1 MIEPARLRAGSFNH
15 SITMKRIL
23 FLLLGMIAF
32 FPAFSQGNQDKR
44 PFEPMDT
51 WPFIYESFTD
61 GAIYSSAGEVLLE
74 AKMNVSVL
82 NQKLYYLKGET
93 IMEADM
99 VRMYAAKI
107 NNGPAQDIYVNVG
120 AKVYRVLAESDGG
133 AALQATILDIERYN
147 KADIGYG
154 VTSYT
159 ASTQNVS
166 GIAMEAAAGVNINTA
181 TASREGGEPLP
192 LLEKKYIL
200 YGPGR
205 IVPALKREVMD
216 IPDLDKNAAKVFFK
230 ENKIKW
236 NQAASLTQVA
246 DFLTNNLEHE

>member
-1 MIEPARLRAGSFNH
+1 MRLLQ
-15 SITMKRIL
+15 KL
-23 FLLLGMIAF
+23 FLVGILL
-32 FPAFSQGNQDKR
+32 FSGISAGAQR
-44 PFEPMDT
+44 FEPKDT
-51 WPFIYESFTD
+51 WPFVYENFTD
-61 GAIYSSAGEVLLE
+61 GALYSSTGEKLLS
-74 AKMNVSVL
+74 AKMNVSIL

-99 VRMYAAKI
+99 VRLYAAKI
-107 NNGPAQDIYVNVG
+107 SSGPAEDLYVNVG
-120 AKVYRVLAESDGG
+120 AKMYRVLAESDGG
-133 AALQATILDIERYN
+133 AALQADILDVERYN
-147 KADIGYG
+147 KASIGYG

-166 GIAMEAAAGVNINTA
+166 GLAMESSAGVNINTA
-181 TASREGGEPLP
+181 MASKEGGEPLP
-192 LLEKKYIL
+192 VLEKKYIL
-200 YGPGR
+200 YGQGR

-216 IPDLDKNAAKVFFK
+216 IPDLDKQAAKVFFK

>member
-1 MIEPARLRAGSFNH
+1 MRLLQ
-15 SITMKRIL
+15 K
-23 FLLLGMIAF
+23 LLLIGILL
-32 FPAFSQGNQDKR
+32 FSGISAGAQR
-44 PFEPMDT
+44 FEPKDT
-51 WPFIYESFTD
+51 WPFVYENFTD
-61 GAIYSSAGEVLLE
+61 GALYSSTGEKLLS
-74 AKMNVSVL
+74 AKMNVSIL

-99 VRMYAAKI
+99 VRLYAAKI
-107 NNGPAQDIYVNVG
+107 SSGPAEDLYVNVG
-120 AKVYRVLAESDGG
+120 AKMFRVLAESDGG
-133 AALQATILDIERYN
+133 AVLQADILDVERYN
-147 KADIGYG
+147 KASIGYG

-166 GIAMEAAAGVNINTA
+166 GLAMESAAGVNINQA
-181 TASREGGEPLP
+181 QASKEGGESLP
-192 LLEKKYIL
+192 VLEKKYIL
-200 YGPGR
+200 YGRGR

-216 IPDLDKNAAKVFFK
+216 IPDLDKQAAKVFFK

>member
-1 MIEPARLRAGSFNH
+1 MTIPLFAQKYEPR
-15 SITMKRIL
+15 
-23 FLLLGMIAF
+23 
-32 FPAFSQGNQDKR
+32 
-44 PFEPMDT
+44 DT
-51 WPFIYESFTD
+51 WPFVYENFTD
-61 GAIYSSAGEVLLE
+61 GSLYSSTGDVLLS
-74 AKMNVSVL
+74 ARMNVSVL

-99 VRMYAAKI
+99 VRLYAAKI
-107 NNGPAQDIYVNVG
+107 GPAEDLYVNVG
-120 AKVYRVLAESDGG
+120 AKMYRVLAESEGG
-133 AALQATILDIERYN
+133 AALQADILDVERYN
-147 KADIGYG
+147 KASIGYG

-166 GIAMEAAAGVNINTA
+166 GLAMESSAGVNINTA
-181 TASREGGEPLP
+181 MASREGGEPLP
-192 LLEKKYIL
+192 ILEKKYIL
-200 YGPGR
+200 YGQGR

-216 IPDLDKNAAKVFFK
+216 IPDLDKQAAKEFFK

>member
-1 MIEPARLRAGSFNH
+1 MRLLQ
-15 SITMKRIL
+15 K
-23 FLLLGMIAF
+23 LLLVGTLLFCGISMGA
-32 FPAFSQGNQDKR
+32 QR
-44 PFEPMDT
+44 FEPKDT
-51 WPFIYESFTD
+51 WPFVYENFTD
-61 GAIYSSAGEVLLE
+61 GALYSSTGEKLLS
-74 AKMNVSVL
+74 AKMNVSIL

-99 VRMYAAKI
+99 VRLYAAKI
-107 NNGPAQDIYVNVG
+107 SSGLSEDLYVNVG
-120 AKVYRVLAESDGG
+120 AKMYRVLAESDGG
-133 AALQATILDIERYN
+133 AALQANILDIERYN
-147 KADIGYG
+147 KASIGYG

-166 GIAMEAAAGVNINTA
+166 GLAMESAAGVNINQA
-181 TASREGGEPLP
+181 QASKEGGEPLP
-192 LLEKKYIL
+192 ILEKKYIL
-200 YGPGR
+200 YGQGR

-216 IPDLDKNAAKVFFK
+216 IPDLDKQAAKVFFK

>member
-1 MIEPARLRAGSFNH
+1 
-15 SITMKRIL
+15 MKKI
-23 FLLLGMIAF
+23 LLLTFVLSFMTIPLFA
-32 FPAFSQGNQDKR
+32 QKY
-44 PFEPMDT
+44 EPRDT
-51 WPFIYESFTD
+51 WPFVYENFTD
-61 GAIYSSAGEVLLE
+61 GALYSSTGEKLLS

-93 IMEADM
+93 VMEADM
-99 VRMYAAKI
+99 VRLYAAKI
-107 NNGPAQDIYVNVG
+107 NSGPAEDLYVNVG
-120 AKVYRVLAESDGG
+120 AKMYRVLAESDGG
-133 AALQATILDIERYN
+133 AALQADILDVERYN
-147 KADIGYG
+147 KASIGYG

-166 GIAMEAAAGVNINTA
+166 GLAMESAAGVNINQA
-181 TASREGGEPLP
+181 QASKEGGEPLP
-192 LLEKKYIL
+192 VLEKKYIL
-200 YGPGR
+200 YGRGR

-216 IPDLDKNAAKVFFK
+216 IPDLDKQAAKVFFK

>member
-1 MIEPARLRAGSFNH
+1 MRLLQ
-15 SITMKRIL
+15 K
-23 FLLLGMIAF
+23 LLLIGILL
-32 FPAFSQGNQDKR
+32 FSRISAGAQR
-44 PFEPMDT
+44 FEPKDT
-51 WPFIYESFTD
+51 WPFVYENFTD
-61 GAIYSSAGEVLLE
+61 GALYSSTGEKLLS
-74 AKMNVSVL
+74 AKMNVSIL

-99 VRMYAAKI
+99 VRLYAAKI
-107 NNGPAQDIYVNVG
+107 SSGPAEDLYVNVG
-120 AKVYRVLAESDGG
+120 AKMYRVLAESDGG
-133 AALQATILDIERYN
+133 AALQADILDVERYN
-147 KADIGYG
+147 KASIGYG

-166 GIAMEAAAGVNINTA
+166 GLAMESSAGVNINTA
-181 TASREGGEPLP
+181 MASKEGGEPLP
-192 LLEKKYIL
+192 VLEKKYIL
-200 YGPGR
+200 YGQGR

-216 IPDLDKNAAKVFFK
+216 IPDLDKQAAKVFFK

>member
-1 MIEPARLRAGSFNH
+1 
-15 SITMKRIL
+15 MKKI
-23 FLLLGMIAF
+23 LLLTFVLSFMTIPLFA
-32 FPAFSQGNQDKR
+32 QKY
-44 PFEPMDT
+44 EPRDT
-51 WPFIYESFTD
+51 WPFVYENFTD
-61 GAIYSSAGEVLLE
+61 GSLYSSTGDVLLS
-74 AKMNVSVL
+74 ARMNVSVL

-99 VRMYAAKI
+99 VRLYAAKI
-107 NNGPAQDIYVNVG
+107 SSGPAEDLYVNVG
-120 AKVYRVLAESDGG
+120 AKMYRVLAESDGG
-133 AALQATILDIERYN
+133 AALQGDILDVERYN
-147 KADIGYG
+147 KASIGYG

-166 GIAMEAAAGVNINTA
+166 GLAMESAAGVNINQA
-181 TASREGGEPLP
+181 QASKEGGEPLP
-192 LLEKKYIL
+192 VLEKKYIL

-216 IPDLDKNAAKVFFK
+216 IPDLDKQAAKAFFK